1 MKRLHDK
8 PRKRII
14 QKLGEV
20 AAEPYTRLE
29 KVKNTTYFKIRIGGY
44 RAIISVNMKK
54 NKGLLIVARVGRR
67 SKAYRKIN

>member
-29 KVKNTTYFKIRIGGY
+29 KVKNTAYCKIRIGGY
-44 RAIISVNMKK
+44 RAIISINMKK
-54 NKGLLIVARVGRR
+54 NKGLLVVVRVRRR
-67 SKAYRKIN
+67 SKAYRRIN